1 MGVLGKDIDIIL
13 APHGAEKSLSVRLP
27 VLLLLVVLVLLL
39 LFIVTSVV
47 GILTY
52 SKVLSRAMRAE
63 DLVAQNDSLRTEL
76 SRITLLESEMADLI
90 ALKGRVLELAGTQPG
105 LLEPLV
111 MKKTPLVAVG
121 GSPGAR
127 ADSTIA
133 LAGWDEED
141 PQFVWPVYGPISQVF
156 KPGTKKQKPHSGIDI
171 AATTGTP
178 VLCVEAGE
186 VTYAGVDSVFGYLVI
201 MDHGK
206 GITSWYGHNSRLA
219 VVSGQVMKKG
229 SVIAFVGSTG
239 ISTAPHLHLEIR
251 RNGVPLDPTNYLCES
266 PMVGRKKR

>member
-27 VLLLLVVLVLLL
+27 VLLLLVALILLL
-39 LFIVTSVV
+39 LLLATGVV
-47 GILTY
+47 GVLTY
-52 SKVLSRAMRAE
+52 SKVLSRAMRSE
-63 DLVAQNDSLRTEL
+63 ELVAQNDSLRAQL

-90 ALKGRVLELAGTQPG
+90 ALKSRVLELAGAQPG

-111 MKKTPLVAVG
+111 MKKTPLGGVG

-127 ADSTIA
+127 RDSTVV
-133 LAGWDEED
+133 LAGWDEGN
-141 PQFVWPVYGPISQVF
+141 PQFVWPVYGPISQAF
-156 KPGTKKQKPHSGIDI
+156 KAGTKKQKPHAGIDI

-206 GITSWYGHNSRLA
+206 GVTSWYGHNSRLA
-219 VVSGQVMKKG
+219 VVSGQVLKKG

-251 RNGVPLDPTNYLCES
+251 KNGVPQDPTNYLCES
-266 PMVGRKKR
+266 PMIGRKKK